1 MARVETLELNI
12 PVNILI
18 LNAETDIQEGSLC
31 TVDIYGCGKDV
42 CIFKSKEEYEKTK
55 SRMDTVSMIPTG
67 TFSAKRGNKDFQES
81 PHIYFT
87 GIVLGTETYTTTGKN
102 EPNYSI
108 HIQTL
113 EFDFNLFLRY
123 DGVIEKDYIVSGIA
137 LLIGYMRGDV
147 SANV

>member
-1 MARVETLELNI
+1 
-12 PVNILI
+12 
-18 LNAETDIQEGSLC
+18 
-31 TVDIYGCGKDV
+31 
-42 CIFKSKEEYEKTK
+42 
-55 SRMDTVSMIPTG
+55 MIPTG
-67 TFSAKRGNKDFQES
+67 TFSAKRGNKDFRES

-87 GIVLGTETYTTTGKN
+87 GIVLETETYTTTGKN